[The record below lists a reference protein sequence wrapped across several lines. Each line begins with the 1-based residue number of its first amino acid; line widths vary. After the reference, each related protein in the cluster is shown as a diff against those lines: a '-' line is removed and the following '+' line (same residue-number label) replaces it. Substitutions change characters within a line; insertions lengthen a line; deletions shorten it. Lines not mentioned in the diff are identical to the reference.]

1 MYRSLLKKEES
12 YAIHAIV
19 SIANNPGTNA
29 AEIAAQFEMPAAF
42 MAKVLRKLTIAK
54 LITSKMGRNGGTWLN
69 CEPSKTSVLDII
81 QAMSGYVIL
90 DDCESHT
97 DCITKSKKGRCVLNE
112 HYTAASVEIRKILAS
127 ILISQLS
134 EYAPKS

>member
-12 YAIHAIV
+12 YAIHALV

-29 AEIAAQFEMPAAF
+29 AEIAAHFEMPAAF
-42 MAKVLRKLTIAK
+42 MAKVLRKLTVAE

-69 CEPSKTSVLDII
+69 CKPSKTSVLDII

-97 DCITKSKKGRCVLNE
+97 DCITKTKKGRCVLNE
-112 HYTAASVEIRKILAS
+112 NYTEASVKIRKVLAS
-127 ILISQLS
+127 IMLEQIM
-134 EYAPKS
+134 ENVD

>member
-12 YAIHAIV
+12 YAIHALV
-19 SIANNPGTNA
+19 SIASNPGTNA
-29 AEIAAQFEMPAAF
+29 AEIASQFEMPAAF
-42 MAKVLRKLTIAK
+42 MAKVLRKLTISK

-97 DCITKSKKGRCVLNE
+97 DCITKEKKGRCVLNE
-112 HYTAASVEIRKILAS
+112 NYTEASVKIRKILAD
-127 ILISQLS
+127 ILLEQLM
-134 EYAPKS
+134 ENAQKP